1 MVEKDPYE
9 QLYAQFRWQCPGE
22 FSIAEACCA
31 RWARET
37 PDAPAVIFEGPTG
50 CRAQYSFGQLQRAAN
65 RLANALRRMGI
76 VAGTR
81 VAILLPQRFEAI
93 AAHIAINRLGAV
105 ALPVPLQLSGPV
117 QAARLRAGEA
127 RVAIVDC
134 AALAGLRKARPQ
146 CPDLC
151 HLILV
156 GECPA
161 EGDEIPW
168 MQAVQAEDAR
178 FEPVPLQAEAPALL
192 LDGKAESGGGTLL
205 PQRALIGHLS
215 GFVASQ
221 NWFGF
226 DPAAPQATSRAVFW
240 TASDWAGSAA
250 LLDGVLPA
258 LYFGRPVL
266 AWQGRFDASRVLD
279 LMRRHCVSHT
289 LLSGAVLDALVATSS
304 TQRGGVMLEGIA
316 ADVGELGGATLEAA
330 RNAFGVPVNTVFARA
345 GIGAFVGHCT
355 RFWDTQPGS
364 LGRAYPGHR
373 VAVIDAAGEPCPPGV
388 VGELALHRRDV
399 HGDPDPIFFL
409 PASTH
414 GAGRAHGDWWRSGA
428 RALQDEA
435 GVFWRQGGANAE
447 QLTH

>member
-1 MVEKDPYE
+1 MAERDPYA

-22 FSIAEACCA
+22 FSIADACCA

-65 RLANALRRMGI
+65 RLANALTRLGIQAGARVGI
-76 VAGTR
+76 V
-81 VAILLPQRFEAI
+81 LPQRFEAI
-93 AAHIAINRLGAV
+93 VAHIAIMRIGAV
-105 ALPVPLQLSGPV
+105 ALPVSLQLSGPA
-117 QAARLRAGEA
+117 QAARLRAGA
-127 RVAIVDC
+127 AALAIVDC
-134 AALAGLRKARPQ
+134 TALAGLRRARGD
-146 CPDLC
+146 CPELRR
-151 HLILV
+151 LIVV
-156 GECPA
+156 GECPP
-161 EGDEIPW
+161 ECDELPW

-178 FEPVPLQAEAPALL
+178 CEPVALQAEAPALL
-192 LDGKAESGGGTLL
+192 LDAKAEPGSGALL

-215 GFVASQ
+215 GFIASQ

-226 DPAAPQATSRAVFW
+226 DPDAPAAPSQAVFW

-266 AWQGRFDASRVLD
+266 AWQGRFDATRVLE
-279 LMRRHCVSHT
+279 LMRRHRVSHA
-289 LLSGAVLDALVATSS
+289 LLSATVLDALVATSAAA
-304 TQRGGVMLEGIA
+304 RGGVRLQGLA
-316 ADVGELGGATLEAA
+316 ADVGELGGATLDAA
-330 RNAFGVPVNTVFARA
+330 REAFGVPVNTLFARS

-373 VAVIDAAGEPCPPGV
+373 VAVIDAAGQPCPPGV

-399 HGDPDPIFFL
+399 HGDLDPIFFL
-409 PASTH
+409 PAAG
-414 GAGRAHGDWWRSGA
+414 GAARVHGDWWRSGA

-435 GVFWRQGGANAE
+435 GVFWRQSGQGAGR
-447 QLTH
+447 LTH